1 MGLGAVTPPPDAAGA
16 NVWHLG
22 AKGGGFKQA
31 FRPGRYSKY
40 LEDLMAN
47 PNPNVATRFS
57 EGNKL
62 GQVWRPG
69 QSGNPRGISHLQR
82 EWRLAYA
89 NALIAIGAK
98 ETGTVEEAAAVVARI
113 VWGAALRHEAWA
125 VHELVEAVGGPRA
138 LRLEIERVPDDEKF
152 DPTRLSD
159 KQLEELTRLLE
170 LAGGQLPAIESG
182 EKPAAPSDVH

>member
-1 MGLGAVTPPPDAAGA
+1 VPQHPHRMQPARTCGTWARRAAVLNKPFGRWKGWKKWG
-16 NVWHLG
+16 NV
-22 AKGGGFKQA
+22 
-31 FRPGRYSKY
+31 
-40 LEDLMAN
+40 MAN
-47 PNPNVATRFS
+47 PNPNIRTRFS
-57 EGNKL
+57 EGNQL